1 MDKIDINKI
10 AELEQNA
17 DSDFEFEVEDVTD
30 LDIFAPAITMCSST
44 TSSSSCCG

>member
-1 MDKIDINKI
+1 MDKITAAAAP
-10 AELEQNA
+10 AETPAEVEEF
-17 DSDFEFEVEDVTD
+17 DFEVEDVTD